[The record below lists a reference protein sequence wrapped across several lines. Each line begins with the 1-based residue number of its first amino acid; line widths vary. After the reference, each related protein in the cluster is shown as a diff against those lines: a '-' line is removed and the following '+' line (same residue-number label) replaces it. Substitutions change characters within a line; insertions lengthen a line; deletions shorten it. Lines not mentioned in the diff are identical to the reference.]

1 MAVSTTMY
9 PVVSAT
15 PGLYIVAGAFKPNGS
30 SAIDNDN
37 NFPPGTSLFTAAR
50 STTGVYTVTL
60 TQKPNRIH
68 SVTAYYMAS
77 TASARKIALNSVVD
91 STGVITLTHLDHDA
105 VATQIDAA
113 GDDGVSAGADA
124 TWDATTGTHVDDASD
139 HLIAGAAAMT
149 AAADIAAASGTM
161 VHFVAICED
170 SSITVKEI

>member
-60 TQKPNRIH
+60 TQTPNRIH

-77 TASARKIALNSVVD
+77 TASARKIALNSVVN
-91 STGVITLTHLDHDA
+91 STGVITLTHLDLDN
-105 VATQIDAA
+105 VFDKVEDA
-113 GDDGVSAGADA
+113 GDDGILAGADE
-124 TWDATTGTHVDDASD
+124 TWDATTAVHVDDAAD
-139 HLIAGAAAMT
+139 HLKDAGTTAAT
-149 AAADIAAASGTM
+149 AADIAAASGTM